1 MYEIDGIERR
11 RPGDRRSGID
21 RRTISDTWLVERRAV
36 DERRVP
42 VERRTGYVRVT
53 QWDSAFLGI
62 DLNELPELNQ
72 PPAAKRS

>member
-11 RPGDRRSGID
+11 RPGDRRSGVD
-21 RRTISDTWLVERRAV
+21 RRTSADTRRVERRSV

-62 DLNELPELNQ
+62 DLNELPELNHT
-72 PPAAKRS
+72 PAAKRP